1 MKEIVSFFYKALNI
15 IFSEINLRVVES
27 LISINAFV
35 TITFLHTFYHFTR
48 ITSCIFIFHFND
60 AFLRSSIF
68 PLKVVRKKT
77 LMQKPNHR
85 SCTRQFLPY
94 PNIQTYINVEY

>member
-15 IFSEINLRVVES
+15 IFSEINLRVVE
-27 LISINAFV
+27 
-35 TITFLHTFYHFTR
+35 H
-48 ITSCIFIFHFND
+48 HFND
-60 AFLRSSIF
+60 AFLRSPIF